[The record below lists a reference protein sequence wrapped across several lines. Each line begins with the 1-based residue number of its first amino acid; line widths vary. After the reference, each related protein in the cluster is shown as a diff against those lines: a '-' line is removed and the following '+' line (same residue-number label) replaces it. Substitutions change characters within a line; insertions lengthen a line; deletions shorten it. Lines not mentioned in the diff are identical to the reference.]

1 MRRSASV
8 VQRTTMAVVLMLLVL
23 PPARVAPAAAQE
35 PTAGEVVAAAE
46 MDDLP
51 VSPRGAFLRSL
62 VLPGWGQ
69 AYAGAPGRGAVYFTL
84 AGGSV
89 WMSRVARH
97 QLRDARREQA
107 WFRETGVLDPEGET
121 EFAIGR
127 ARHFEDWAALSLFL
141 FFLSAA
147 DAYVAAHLSD
157 FDERIGVMP
166 EPEGGLQLRVTL
178 PFGRTR

>member
-8 VQRTTMAVVLMLLVL
+8 VKRKTMAVVLMLLVL
-23 PPARVAPAAAQE
+23 PPALVPPAAAQDR
-35 PTAGEVVAAAE
+35 PAGEIGAADV
-46 MDDLP
+46 DDLLI
-51 VSPRGAFLRSL
+51 SPRGAFLRSL
-62 VLPGWGQ
+62 MIPGWGQ

-84 AGGSV
+84 AGSSV
-89 WMSRVARH
+89 WMSHVARH

-107 WFRETGVLDPEGET
+107 WLRETGVLDPEGET

-147 DAYVAAHLSD
+147 DAYVAAHFSD

-178 PFGRTR
+178 PLGWPQ

>member
-1 MRRSASV
+1 V

-23 PPARVAPAAAQE
+23 APAGAVPAAGQE
-35 PTAGEVVAAAE
+35 RPATEIGAPGEVDE
-46 MDDLP
+46 LP

-89 WMSRVARH
+89 WMSHVARH

-107 WFRETGVLDPEGET
+107 WLRETGLLDVEAET
-121 EFAIGR
+121 EFAISR

-147 DAYVAAHLSD
+147 DAYVSAHLAD

-178 PFGRTR
+178 PLGRSR